1 MVANGLS
8 SADVLDPS
16 REVAFPESVVSLFK
30 GELGFPPDGF
40 PAALSRRI
48 LKCDTAAPIL
58 PEPPQP
64 YRPGDT
70 MPAVDLEAARA
81 EAGRA
86 VGRQLDDNDLAS
98 YLMYPKVFRE
108 FADYQRRFGDVS
120 VIPTAPFF
128 YGMGEREEVAIDID
142 AGKTLVIRMQGS
154 APSEEEGVVKM
165 FFELNGQPRTM
176 RIEKAGAKPAHRR
189 AQADPANPAHVPAPM
204 PGMVVTVAVR
214 PGQPVRAGDP
224 LVSIEAMKME
234 SQIRA
239 ERDGTVRAV
248 HVKSGDTVAARD
260 LLIEFA
266 AA

>member
-1 MVANGLS
+1 M
-8 SADVLDPS
+8 
-16 REVAFPESVVSLFK
+16 
-30 GELGFPPDGF
+30 
-40 PAALSRRI
+40 
-48 LKCDTAAPIL
+48 
-58 PEPPQP
+58 P
-64 YRPGDT
+64 YRPGDSI
-70 MPAVDLEAARA
+70 PAVDLDAARREA
-81 EAGRA
+81 EKS
-86 VGRQLDDNDLAS
+86 VGHQISDTDLAS

-204 PGMVVTVAVR
+204 PGMVVTVSVK
-214 PGQPVRAGDP
+214 PGQVVKAGDP

-234 SQIRA
+234 TQLRVD
-239 ERDGTVRAV
+239 RDGTVRAV
-248 HVKSGDTVAARD
+248 HVKSGDTIAAHD
-260 LLIEFA
+260 LLLEIV
-266 AA
+266 